1 MIASVRAFRDGECPR
16 LAAEIA
22 AFTRHFFHHQART
35 KAPWLRLDRAGALA
49 SYQAMNEPPIPAP
62 HIPPQPVLLTDRL
75 LLRPHRPSDFDAC
88 CALWGDA
95 EVVRHIGGAVQESQT
110 VWFRILRYAG
120 MWSLLGYGMW
130 VLEER
135 ATGAFLGEA
144 GLLSA
149 CRGLRELDGVP
160 EAGWVLGP
168 EAWGRGFASEA
179 MGAILAWA
187 DVDLAAPSIRCIIED
202 GNDASVRVAE
212 KLGFR
217 KFADA
222 VLHDAPIGVFDR
234 ASGVA

>member
-1 MIASVRAFRDGECPR
+1 MPQPGCRAGAKMP
-16 LAAEIA
+16 
-22 AFTRHFFHHQART
+22 
-35 KAPWLRLDRAGALA
+35 PSRLDRAGVLA
-49 SYQAMNEPPIPAP
+49 SYRVMSEPPALPP
-62 HIPPQPVLLTDRL
+62 SIPPPPVLCTDRL

-95 EVVRHIGGAVQESQT
+95 DVVRHIGGAVQESQA

-149 CRGLRELDGVP
+149 CRGLPELDGVP
-160 EAGWVLGP
+160 EAGWVLAP
-168 EAWGRGFASEA
+168 DVWGRGIASEA
-179 MGAILAWA
+179 MRAILDWA

-222 VLHDAPIGVFDR
+222 VLHGAPIGVFDR
-234 ASGVA
+234 TSGAA